1 MNQSKDQLWPG
12 WETVRLIGR
21 GGFGAVYE
29 IQRTMFN
36 DTEQAALKVITV
48 PQNESDIEEMYSEGY
63 DEETITSTFQTY
75 LENIVAEYSLMRKLN
90 GNSNIVNCDDFRY
103 VQHDDGIGWDI
114 FIKMELL
121 TALPKVLPA
130 QVPEDMV
137 LKIARDMCAA
147 LDLCSEH
154 KIIHRD
160 IKPQNIFVSKH
171 GDYKL
176 GDFGIA
182 KTVEKTMGGTKIGT
196 YKYMAPE
203 VYNNQPYGTTA
214 DIYSLGLVLYW
225 LLNEKRMPFL
235 PLPPAKLRVG
245 AEEEARNRRLSGET
259 LPEPA
264 HGPDWLKR
272 IVLKAC
278 AYDPR
283 DRYQTA
289 REMRL
294 DLMAEGRTTV
304 PVTAAPADTFAVP
317 TAPDR
322 EEATALLDERTA
334 LLVDDS
340 ADEQTALLVDDPAD
354 EQTALLVE
362 EAADE
367 QTALLVEESADEQ
380 TALLVDDPADEQTA
394 LLADDS
400 ADEQTALLADD
411 SADEQTA
418 LLTEEPVK
426 PEPVYQPK
434 PAAPKAAFCMKCGA
448 RNTGDTRFCT
458 NCGAPLDAAPA
469 QSQSILTNQ
478 AIQDQTVRPEK
489 PKPPAPTPKAEE
501 PKAKEKPV
509 AVPPKEKKPRK
520 RWPIFVIAGAALALI
535 ALIVGLCIPK
545 VEYIVVEP
553 ARQTIYPA
561 GTVLD
566 SSDLEVYAV
575 YSNDS
580 VKRLSDGFQIHNNKL
595 TTFGSQEV
603 TVTYKDFTDSCFF
616 GVVATAPT
624 QSDALTLT
632 TGEAHT
638 VGVLESGRVIATGY
652 NKYGQCDVDNWTGI
666 TMVSAGVRHT
676 VGLKD
681 DGAVVA
687 AGDNYY
693 SQCEVGGWT
702 NIVAVSAGSWHT
714 VGLRSDGTV
723 VATGNNDY
731 GQCNVKG
738 WKDIVA
744 VSAGNAHTVGL
755 KVDGTVIATGSNE
768 FGQCNVGGWTDI
780 VAIST
785 NHAHTVGLKADG
797 TVVAAGLNDFS
808 QCAVSD
814 WRDIVAISAGVHHT
828 VGLKA
833 DGTVVAAGSN
843 DSSQCNV
850 YLWHNV
856 VAISASNK
864 HTVAL
869 CADGQAV
876 ATGSNEEYRCNVGA
890 WSNIKV
896 D

>member
-48 PQNESDIEEMYSEGY
+48 PQNESDIDEMYSEGY
-63 DEETITSTFQTY
+63 DNETITSTFQTY

-154 KIIHRD
+154 KIVHRD

-245 AEEEARNRRLSGET
+245 AEEEARNRRLSGEP

-294 DLMAEGRTTV
+294 DLMAEGRTVATFAAA
-304 PVTAAPADTFAVP
+304 AAPVDTFAVP

-322 EEATALLDERTA
+322 DEATALLDERTALLVDDPADEQTA

-340 ADEQTALLVDDPAD
+340 ADEQTALLVDD
-354 EQTALLVE
+354 
-362 EAADE
+362 
-367 QTALLVEESADEQ
+367 SADEQ
-380 TALLVDDPADEQTA
+380 TALLVDD
-394 LLADDS
+394 S
-400 ADEQTALLADD
+400 ADEQTALLVDD
-411 SADEQTA
+411 SADEQTS
-418 LLTEEPVK
+418 LLAEEPVK
-426 PEPVYQPK
+426 VQPAYQPK

-458 NCGAPLDAAPA
+458 NCGAQLDAAPA

-489 PKPPAPTPKAEE
+489 PKAPAPAPKPSEPKAEE
-501 PKAKEKPV
+501 KPV
-509 AVPPKEKKPRK
+509 AAPPKEKKPRK
-520 RWPIFVIAGAALALI
+520 RWPIFVIAGAALAVI
-535 ALIVGLCIPK
+535 ALIICLCIPR
-545 VEYIVVEP
+545 VEYIVLEP
-553 ARQTIYPA
+553 AFQTIYPA

-566 SSDLEVYAV
+566 EQDLIVYAV
-575 YSNDS
+575 YTNDS

-603 TVTYKDFTDSCFF
+603 TVTYKDFTDSYFF

-638 VGVLESGRVIATGY
+638 VGVLESGKAIATGY

-693 SQCEVGGWT
+693 SQCEVGDWRD
-702 NIVAVSAGSWHT
+702 IAAVSAGSWHT
-714 VGLRSDGTV
+714 VALQTNGKV

-738 WKDIVA
+738 WTDIVA

-833 DGTVVAAGSN
+833 DGTVVAVGSN
-843 DSSQCNV
+843 QDGQRNV
-850 YLWHNV
+850 YAWENV
-856 VAISASNK
+856 VAISAGNT

-869 CADGQAV
+869 RSSGQAT
-876 ATGSNEEYRCNVGA
+876 AIGSNDSNRSDLVH
-890 WSNIKV
+890 WSNIKI